1 MRKDTTVTAPTP
13 RKLACPSCGAAIPS
27 EASAGSVVKCE
38 NCGTTYTVPGERSGG
53 INISTSGGTVTIGG
67 DVVGGDKIV
76 TATNITTGIS
86 GGELVELLKQ
96 FAEINR
102 RVDARSADPKIDR
115 DELKDTVRR
124 IEEEVKKGERADP
137 DKVER
142 WLTFLASMADD
153 IFQVTAATL
162 VNPAAGVA
170 RAIQLIAQKAMGSR
184 SRAQTAAPGPASE
197 SLQREQGPLVKQPT
211 LEPRGQT
218 QTAAPPNKHVLRRI
232 FDTIMSWLRRGQ

>member
-1 MRKDTTVTAPTP
+1 MTAPAP

-67 DVVGGDKIV
+67 DVVGGDKVGGDKIV
-76 TATNITTGIS
+76 TTTNITTGIS
-86 GGELVELLKQ
+86 GAELIELLKQ

-102 RVDARSADPKIDR
+102 RIDARSADPKIDR

-137 DKVER
+137 GKVER
-142 WLTFLASMADD
+142 WLTFLASIADD

-170 RAIQLIAQKAMGSR
+170 RAIQLIAQKAMESR
-184 SRAQTAAPGPASE
+184 SRVQTAAPGPSSE
-197 SLQREQGPLVKQPT
+197 SRQREQGPLVKQPT
-211 LEPRGQT
+211 MEPRGQT
-218 QTAAPPNKHVLRRI
+218 QTAAPPNENVLRRI